1 MSQSSLLRPQTPPSQ
16 PRPSSTK
23 SGKQTFGK
31 ALKHALTRRKRS
43 GSLRNGTD
51 NADYDGMSER
61 SVSIGPESFLSNE
74 PSIALDQRVS
84 EITPE
89 SNTPRYSHS
98 RLCIQ
103 RARGPTGKIDD
114 LTLFPF

>member
-1 MSQSSLLRPQTPPSQ
+1 MSQTSLLRPHTPPSQ

-43 GSLRNGTD
+43 GSLRNGNND
-51 NADYDGMSER
+51 ADFDGMSER

-74 PSIALDQRVS
+74 PSIAPDQRLS
-84 EITPE
+84 EEVIPG
-89 SNTPRYSHS
+89 SNKPRYTL
-98 RLCIQ
+98 LCMQ
-103 RARGPTGKIDD
+103 RARGPTSKII
-114 LTLFPF
+114 